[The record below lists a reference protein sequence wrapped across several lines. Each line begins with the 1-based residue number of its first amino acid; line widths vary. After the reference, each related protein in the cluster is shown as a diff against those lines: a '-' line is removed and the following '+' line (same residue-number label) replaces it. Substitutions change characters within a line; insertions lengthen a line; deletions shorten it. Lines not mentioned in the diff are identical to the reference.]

1 MRRAGKNMLK
11 NRFYALFVFA
21 IIVIY
26 GCAAPP
32 KEVKL
37 IYPSPPEEP
46 RLVYLKSYSG
56 ESNFKKKGFL
66 EFVLGEEQFR
76 AELRKPYGV
85 TAYGDKVYV
94 TDTGS
99 AGVFVFDLKEQKV
112 TFMGDKELGKLALP
126 IGVAVTSD
134 GIVFVSDAK
143 QKRVFG
149 YDANGNLKIA
159 LGKKDEF
166 KTPAGIAINNGLG
179 RTIYS

>member
-1 MRRAGKNMLK
+1 MLK

-21 IIVIY
+21 ISVIY

-85 TAYGDKVYV
+85 AAYDDKMYV

-99 AGVFVFDLKEQKV
+99 AVVFVFDLKERKV
-112 TFMGDKELGKLALP
+112 TFMGG
-126 IGVAVTSD
+126 
-134 GIVFVSDAK
+134 
-143 QKRVFG
+143 
-149 YDANGNLKIA
+149 
-159 LGKKDEF
+159 
-166 KTPAGIAINNGLG
+166 
-179 RTIYS
+179 